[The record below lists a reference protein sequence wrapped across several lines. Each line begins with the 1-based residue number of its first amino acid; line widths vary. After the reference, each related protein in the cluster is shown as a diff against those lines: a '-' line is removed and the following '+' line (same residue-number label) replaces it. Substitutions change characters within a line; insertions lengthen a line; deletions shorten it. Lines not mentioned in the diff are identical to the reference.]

1 MQSISR
7 SQGYMGAG
15 ILGILLS
22 AGYLHKALELPMGE
36 MDQPGAGV
44 FPLLI
49 AGILFLA
56 SISALWEGWKNR
68 AHTEALDLPKGEDG
82 VRLVKLVA
90 LLISY
95 FVAIPWLGFALSSV
109 LFCILLIRL
118 LSALSWQRC
127 AAYAVIMTAVVYLIF
142 ITILKV
148 PMPAGILV
156 ELFRS

>member
-15 ILGILLS
+15 TIGILLS
-22 AGYLHKALELPMGE
+22 AGYLHKTLELPMGE

-49 AGILFLA
+49 AGILFIA
-56 SISALWEGWKNR
+56 SISALWEGWKDR

-82 VRLVKLVA
+82 IRLVKLVA
-90 LLISY
+90 LLLGY
-95 FVAIPWLGFALSSV
+95 FLAIPWLGFALGSV

-118 LSALSWQRC
+118 LSDLSWQRC
-127 AAYAVIMTAVVYLIF
+127 VAYAVIMTAVVYLIF